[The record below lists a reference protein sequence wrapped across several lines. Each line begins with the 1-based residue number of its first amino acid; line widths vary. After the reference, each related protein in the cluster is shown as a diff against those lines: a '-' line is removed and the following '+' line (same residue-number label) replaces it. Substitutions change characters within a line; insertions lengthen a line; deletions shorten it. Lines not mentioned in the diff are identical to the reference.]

1 MRNQSSFDDDT
12 ILRDVQTEFDEF
24 LSLANF
30 TDAIQEEN
38 STQFQN
44 GSSSSSSSSLAE
56 IVFVAAL
63 MGTCIFITAVGN
75 MLVVI
80 SVLIYPPLN
89 CPHNHFLL
97 SLACTDLAVATLV
110 MPFHVVS
117 FVTGDRWPLGSALCH
132 AWLTTDILTC
142 TASILHLCAVAA
154 DRYTAVHDPIR
165 YALTRSWKR
174 TLVRALAVWT
184 ASVVISVPPLIGWN
198 NDPKG
203 SPLYD
208 GTALT
213 CKLTDNKGFVVYS
226 ALGSFFIPLTLMTFL
241 YAKIFLAT
249 RARLRARVRAAAPSS
264 TRETNTVASTI
275 QDRATYRAV
284 AAELAT
290 NNCIASSETTDREK
304 TKAEE
309 GNSTDHHPNRNP
321 TTRSDSQLEH
331 HRRELD
337 VQKLQRGNANDAND
351 NGSRE
356 TFPFSVI
363 SKRKVSKTASTG
375 ERETSTRVTESRYR
389 STMLRE
395 RRAARTATVV
405 IGAFVACWL
414 PFFVVYLVF
423 PFCESC
429 AESTS
434 DGFVRFVVWLGYVNS
449 CLNPI
454 IYTIFSVDFRR
465 AFKSVILCSCHRRN

>member
-1 MRNQSSFDDDT
+1 MTNHSSFDDT
-12 ILRDVQTEFDEF
+12 ILRAVHTEFDES

-30 TDAIQEEN
+30 TYAIHEEN
-38 STQFQN
+38 SAQFQN
-44 GSSSSSSSSLAE
+44 ESSSSSLAE
-56 IVFVAAL
+56 TVFVAAL
-63 MGTCIFITAVGN
+63 MVTCIFITAVGN
-75 MLVVI
+75 LLVVV
-80 SVLIYPPLN
+80 SVLTYPPLN
-89 CPHNHFLL
+89 CPHNHFLQ

-110 MPFHVVS
+110 MPLHVLS
-117 FVTGDRWPLGSALCH
+117 FVIGGHWPLGGALCH

-174 TLVRALAVWT
+174 TLTKALAVWA

-208 GTALT
+208 EVALT
-213 CKLTDNKGFVVYS
+213 CKLTDNKGYVVYS

-249 RARLRARVRAAAPSS
+249 RARLRVRVRASTLSSS
-264 TRETNTVASTI
+264 TREANTDAPPRQDGVTNN
-275 QDRATYRAV
+275 ATT
-284 AAELAT
+284 AAAAAGAAT
-290 NNCIASSETTDREK
+290 DNCIASATTDGRR
-304 TKAEE
+304 TPAEGGE
-309 GNSTDHHPNRNP
+309 ISTDHPNRSP
-321 TTRSDSQLEH
+321 SRQLEH
-331 HRRELD
+331 HRTERD
-337 VQKLQRGNANDAND
+337 VRKQRCGANSVDD
-351 NGSRE
+351 SGSRKAL
-356 TFPFSVI
+356 PFSIV
-363 SKRKVSKTASTG
+363 SKRTIASSSASTE
-375 ERETSTRVTESRYR
+375 EREMSTRFTESRYR

-395 RRAARTATVV
+395 RRAARTAAVV

-423 PFCESC
+423 PFCDSC

-434 DGFVRFVVWLGYVNS
+434 DGFVQFVVWLGYINS

-465 AFKSVILCSCHRRN
+465 AFKSVILCSCHRRNN